1 MRFESLDGAG
11 RIIRAVWLAAT
22 LLALAACG
30 EGRQLDRLSAGERGR
45 VVEVRSGDV
54 AVLDTGLVVRLVGLA
69 APHLTDPGGDRS
81 RAALLGLIGGQP
93 VALFYGGARRDAYGR
108 ALAQVR
114 RIKDQRWIQGEMLRE
129 GWARVW
135 TFADNRALAATMLAD
150 EARARAAG
158 RGLWA
163 MPAYRVLLPGEV
175 GPDAHGFQIV
185 EGRVASVSEGR
196 SGTFLDFSGD
206 HHGFAA
212 VIPEKALPDMIHAGV
227 SPTLLSSRLLRL
239 RGVVDWSGL
248 MTVDH
253 PEQIE
258 RLREP

>member
-1 MRFESLDGAG
+1 MQAG
-11 RIIRAVWLAAT
+11 HSNWAGWVVRACCLTLA

-54 AVLDTGLVVRLVGLA
+54 AVLDSGLVVRMVGLA
-69 APHLTDPGGDRS
+69 APRLEEPGGDRA
-81 RAALLGLIGGQP
+81 RTELQNLIGGQP

-114 RIKDQRWIQGEMLRE
+114 RTKDQRWIQGEMLRT

-135 TFADNRALAATMLAD
+135 TFPDNRALAATMLGD
-150 EARARAAG
+150 EARARSAG

-175 GPDAHGFQIV
+175 ARDAHGFQIV

-196 SGTFLDFSGD
+196 SGTYLDFTPDSR
-206 HHGFAA
+206 GFAV
-212 VIPEKALPDMIHAGV
+212 VIPPHDLTALTAAGI
-227 SPTLLSSRLLRL
+227 SPTLLAGRLIRV
-239 RGVVDWSGL
+239 RGVINWGGV

-258 RLREP
+258 QLREP